1 MSNGNQRWGL
11 YLLSRVLAPFSNNA
25 WFLTSTTLMLAA
37 ITLGCLYLWN
47 QYSEAIL
54 SQPEFKLTS
63 EKLQVTATPE
73 WIKSDVKADAII
85 RGRLLGANIMDPE
98 ISLRINRAFRSN
110 PWVRD
115 VPLVNPSGA
124 RGRGVIVELEWRR
137 PVAFVIVDA
146 RNYGQDYAEG
156 LFPVDEEGVL
166 LPQEI
171 PSDKAN
177 EYPKIGG
184 ISTEPNGRK
193 AGLPWGD
200 SRVTEAAEIAVLL
213 EDMWHDLG
221 LKRIDVPTI
230 EEKKTK
236 QAFYRLVLLNNEST
250 VWGSAP
256 GKEIRDESSAAEK
269 VARLR
274 QLLKEPDDR
283 ISQAIRD
290 VDLRQVRWAS
300 RR

>member
-11 YLLSRVLAPFSNNA
+11 YLLNRILAPFSNNA

-54 SQPEFKLTS
+54 SEPGFKLTS
-63 EKLQVTATPE
+63 EKLQVTPSPE
-73 WIKSDVKADAII
+73 WIVSDVKADAMI
-85 RGRLLGANIMDPE
+85 RGRLLGANILDKE
-98 ISLRINRAFRSN
+98 FSLRIERAFSAN

-124 RGRGVIVELEWRR
+124 RGRGVVVELEWRR

-146 RNYGQDYAEG
+146 RKYGQDYPEG

-171 PSDKAN
+171 PSERAN
-177 EYPKIGG
+177 GYPKIGG
-184 ISTEPNGRK
+184 IETEPNGRK

-200 SRVTEAAEIAVLL
+200 SRVADAAKIAVLL
-213 EDMWHDLG
+213 EDIWHELG
-221 LKRIDVPTI
+221 LLRIDAPTI
-230 EEKKTK
+230 AETKTK
-236 QAFYRLVLLNNEST
+236 QAFYRLVLPNEEST

-256 GKEIRDESSAAEK
+256 GREIPGESSAAEK

-274 QLLKEPDDR
+274 QILKEPQEQL
-283 ISQAIRD
+283 SQAIRD
-290 VDLRQVRWAS
+290 TDLRQIRWAT